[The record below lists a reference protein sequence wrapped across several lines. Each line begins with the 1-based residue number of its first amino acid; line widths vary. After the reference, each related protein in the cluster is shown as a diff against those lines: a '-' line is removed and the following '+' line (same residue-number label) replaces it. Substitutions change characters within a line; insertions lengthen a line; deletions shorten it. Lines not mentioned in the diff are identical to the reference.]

1 MEKSPPESHSHR
13 SNARPSVSGFVIAT
27 RHGTIDMSRR
37 TAVMGIVNVTPDSF
51 SDGGKY
57 FDAARAV
64 AHGEEMARDGAD
76 LIDVGGESTRPG
88 AQPVSA
94 EDEIAR
100 VIPVIRGLRRKIS
113 LPISIDTMKSRVAR
127 AALDEGADLVN
138 DISALSF
145 DPGMASLVAAEKVP
159 VVLMHMQGTPRTM
172 QQSPFYRDV
181 VEEVR
186 TYLHSRMQFAV
197 ESGVETER
205 IVIDPGIGFGKNLE
219 HNLAL
224 LRGLAALTALGR
236 PVLVGTSRKT
246 FLGKLLDAAPEERL
260 EGSLAAAVAAVLAG
274 ANIVRVHD
282 VKEAVHAVRI
292 ADALRFGAA
301 APAGAGHD

>member
-13 SNARPSVSGFVIAT
+13 FHARPGVSGFVIAT
-27 RHGTIDMSRR
+27 RHGPIDMSRR

-51 SDGGKY
+51 SDGGRY
-57 FDAARAV
+57 LDAAQAV
-64 AHGEEMARDGAD
+64 AHGERMAHEGAD

-88 AQPVSA
+88 ALPVSA
-94 EDEIAR
+94 EEEMAR

-113 LPISIDTMKSRVAR
+113 LPISIDTMKSQVAR
-127 AALDEGADLVN
+127 AALDEGADVIN
-138 DISALSF
+138 DISALGF
-145 DPGMASLVAAEKVP
+145 DAAMASLAAAEKVP

-172 QQSPFYRDV
+172 QKSPSYGDV

-219 HNLAL
+219 HNLTL
-224 LRGLAALTALGR
+224 LRGLAALTALGL

-260 EGSLAAAVAAVLAG
+260 EASLAAAVAAVLAG

-282 VKEAVHAVRI
+282 VKEAVRAVRI
-292 ADALRFGAA
+292 ADALRFGGA
-301 APAGAGHD
+301 APAGARHD

>member
-13 SNARPSVSGFVIAT
+13 SHARPSVSGFVITT
-27 RHGTIDMSRR
+27 RHGPIDMSRR

-51 SDGGKY
+51 SDGGRY
-57 FDAARAV
+57 FDAERAV
-64 AHGEEMARDGAD
+64 AHGERMAHEGAD
-76 LIDVGGESTRPG
+76 LIDIGGESTRPG
-88 AQPVSA
+88 ARPVPA

-113 LPISIDTMKSRVAR
+113 LPISIDTMKSKVAR
-127 AALDEGADLVN
+127 AALDEGADVIN
-138 DISALSF
+138 DISAFGF
-145 DPGMASLVAAEKVP
+145 DAAMASLAAAEKVP
-159 VVLMHMQGTPRTM
+159 VALMHMQGTPRTM
-172 QQSPFYRDV
+172 QQSPSYGDV

-274 ANIVRVHD
+274 ANIIRVHD
-282 VKEAVHAVRI
+282 VKEAVRAVRI
-292 ADALRFGAA
+292 ADALRFPSPLTPREG
-301 APAGAGHD
+301 

>member
-13 SNARPSVSGFVIAT
+13 SHARPSVSGFVITT
-27 RHGTIDMSRR
+27 RHGPIDMSRR

-51 SDGGKY
+51 SDGGRY
-57 FDAARAV
+57 FDAERAV
-64 AHGEEMARDGAD
+64 AHGERMAHEGAD
-76 LIDVGGESTRPG
+76 LIDIGGESTRPG
-88 AQPVSA
+88 ARPVPA

-113 LPISIDTMKSRVAR
+113 LPISIDTMKSKVAR
-127 AALDEGADLVN
+127 AALDEGADVIN
-138 DISALSF
+138 DISAFGF
-145 DPGMASLVAAEKVP
+145 DAAMASLAAAEKVP
-159 VVLMHMQGTPRTM
+159 VALMHMQGTPRTM
-172 QQSPFYRDV
+172 QQSPSYGDV

-224 LRGLAALTALGR
+224 LRGLSALTALGR

-274 ANIVRVHD
+274 ANIIRVHD
-282 VKEAVHAVRI
+282 VKEAVRAVRI
-292 ADALRFGAA
+292 ADALRFPSPLTPREG
-301 APAGAGHD
+301 

>member
-13 SNARPSVSGFVIAT
+13 STAGPGVSGFVIAT
-27 RHGTIDMSRR
+27 RHGPIDMSRR

-64 AHGEEMARDGAD
+64 AHGERMAHEGAD
-76 LIDVGGESTRPG
+76 MIDVGGESTRPG
-88 AQPVSA
+88 ARPVPA

-113 LPISIDTMKSRVAR
+113 LPISIDTMKSQVAR

-138 DISALSF
+138 DISALGF
-145 DPGMASLVAAEKVP
+145 DAAMASLVAAEKVP
-159 VVLMHMQGTPRTM
+159 VVLMHMQGMPRTM
-172 QQSPFYRDV
+172 QQSPSYGDV

-224 LRGLAALTALGR
+224 LRALGALTALGR

-282 VKEAVHAVRI
+282 VKEAVRAVRI

-301 APAGAGHD
+301 APAGARHD

>member
-1 MEKSPPESHSHR
+1 
-13 SNARPSVSGFVIAT
+13 
-27 RHGTIDMSRR
+27 
-37 TAVMGIVNVTPDSF
+37 
-51 SDGGKY
+51 
-57 FDAARAV
+57 
-64 AHGEEMARDGAD
+64 
-76 LIDVGGESTRPG
+76 
-88 AQPVSA
+88 
-94 EDEIAR
+94 
-100 VIPVIRGLRRKIS
+100 
-113 LPISIDTMKSRVAR
+113 
-127 AALDEGADLVN
+127 
-138 DISALSF
+138 
-145 DPGMASLVAAEKVP
+145 MASLAAAEKAP

-172 QQSPFYRDV
+172 QQSPSYGDV
-181 VEEVR
+181 VEEVQ

-246 FLGKLLDAAPEERL
+246 FIGKLLDAAPEERL

-282 VKEAVHAVRI
+282 VKEAVRAVRI
-292 ADALRFGAA
+292 ADALRFPSPLTPREG
-301 APAGAGHD
+301 

>member
-1 MEKSPPESHSHR
+1 MEKSPPEFHSHR
-13 SNARPSVSGFVIAT
+13 SNARPSVSGFVITT
-27 RHGTIDMSRR
+27 RHGPIDMSRR

-51 SDGGKY
+51 SDGGRY

-64 AHGEEMARDGAD
+64 AHGERMAHEGAD

-88 AQPVSA
+88 VLPVSA
-94 EDEIAR
+94 EEEIAR

-113 LPISIDTMKSRVAR
+113 LPISIDTMKSQVAR
-127 AALDEGADLVN
+127 AALDEGADVIN
-138 DISALSF
+138 DISALGF
-145 DPGMASLVAAEKVP
+145 DAAMASLAAAEKAP

-172 QQSPFYRDV
+172 QQSPSYGDV

-224 LRGLAALTALGR
+224 LRGLSALTALGR

-282 VKEAVHAVRI
+282 VKEAVRAVRI
-292 ADALRFGAA
+292 ADALRFPSPLTPREG
-301 APAGAGHD
+301 